1 MPQLVKLQ
9 EEMKDSGFLVIGL
22 HAQNGTK
29 EEVANKARSLK
40 INFPVFDQGSIPGQK
55 VDGIPALFLFDSSGK
70 LVGSGRTELKA
81 KAHELAQSEPHFLA
95 AGMKYTKHKAT
106 ADSLKKSKA
115 YGSILKK
122 LEKDLKAEGATGAEA
137 KYLSERITA
146 HGKRQMEVAKDSE
159 KEDAFMAMQTWNDL
173 STQYKGHE
181 IGNDAA
187 KRLKELKVDKA
198 FQEELKAS
206 TMAQQIVGE
215 CNKLIAQGGKI
226 DLEYAVNKPVAA
238 NIRASV
244 AALKKKYPESKAA
257 ERITGLVQTYGIT
270 GI

>member
-40 INFPVFDQGSIPGQK
+40 VNFPVFDQGNIPGQK

-70 LVGSGRTELKA
+70 LVGSGRSELKT
-81 KAHELAQSEPHFLA
+81 KAHALAQSEPHFLA

-106 ADSLKKSKA
+106 AESLKKSKA
-115 YGSILKK
+115 YGSMLKK
-122 LEKDLKAEGATGAEA
+122 LEKDLKADGAAGSEA
-137 KYLSERITA
+137 KYLTERITA
-146 HGKRQMEVAKDSE
+146 HGKRQIEAAKEAE
-159 KEDAFMAMQTWNDL
+159 KEDAFIAVQTWNDL

-181 IGNDAA
+181 IGDEAS
-187 KRLKELKVDKA
+187 KRVKELKTDKA

-206 TMAQQIVGE
+206 TMAQQILGE
-215 CNKLIAQGGKI
+215 CNKLIAQGGKV

-257 ERITGLVQTYGIT
+257 TNITALVQTYGIT

>member
-9 EEMKDSGFLVIGL
+9 DELKDSGFVIIGL

-40 INFPVFDQGSIPGQK
+40 VNFPVFDRGSIPGQK

-70 LVGSGRTELKA
+70 MVGSGRSELKT
-81 KAHELAQSEPHFLA
+81 KAHELALSEPHYLA

-106 ADSLKKSKA
+106 AESLKKSKA
-115 YGSILKK
+115 YGSMLKK
-122 LEKDLKAEGATGAEA
+122 LEKDLKSEGAAGAEA
-137 KYLSERITA
+137 KYLTERITK
-146 HGKRQMEVAKDSE
+146 HGTRQVEAAKEAE
-159 KEDAFMAMQTWNDL
+159 KEDAFAAMQTWNEL
-173 STQYKGHE
+173 STNFKGHE
-181 IGNDAA
+181 IGTEAA
-187 KRLKELKVDKA
+187 KRLKELKADKG

-206 TMAQQIVGE
+206 TMAQQILGE

-226 DLEYAVNKPVAA
+226 DLEYAVNKPVAT
-238 NIRASV
+238 NIKASV
-244 AALKKKYPESKAA
+244 AALKKKYPDSKAA
-257 ERITGLVQTYGIT
+257 ANINGLVQSYGIT